1 MGRRG
6 EARLRRRVHAQ
17 MGVLHRRLV
26 RDVPVRTVQRDAGE
40 IGALPVLSDSGFKSA
55 EGFVRSLLER
65 AGIPAGG
72 GPPQD
77 LAVPDR
83 RFYARVVRNGSLGL
97 GESYMDGWW
106 DCAALD

>member
-1 MGRRG
+1 ERKEG
-6 EARLRRRVHAQ
+6 ELRRRVHAQ

-65 AGIPAGG
+65 AGITVGG
-72 GPPQD
+72 GAPHD
-77 LAVPDR
+77 IAVHDR
-83 RFYARVVRNGSLGL
+83 RFYARVVRNGSLVL
-97 GESYMDGWW
+97 GEPYLDRGRA
-106 DCAALD
+106 CATA